1 MQPAATTAG
10 ALAAARLLL
19 LLGDLPA
26 AIGARARVH
35 AAPAPRTRTEAAVL
49 DTLLALA
56 TGNQD
61 QALDHLEDALGTA
74 APLGL
79 RRPLLA
85 EADLQPLLA
94 QRIERGTV
102 APAFALDLLERMPGV
117 APTMNEAKPAL
128 VDPLTDRERTIL
140 RYLASSLSNNEIAS
154 ELYVSITTVKT
165 HQRAVYRKLDAKNRR
180 DAVRRARKLELL

>member
-1 MQPAATTAG
+1 EGWSPPVPLREQRLGYEARLLARAGNLADARNLVDQMQPAATTAG

-19 LLGDLPA
+19 VLGDLPA
-26 AIGARARVH
+26 AIGARARVQ

-79 RRPLLA
+79 RQPLLA

-102 APAFALDLLERMPGV
+102 APAF
-117 APTMNEAKPAL
+117 
-128 VDPLTDRERTIL
+128 
-140 RYLASSLSNNEIAS
+140 
-154 ELYVSITTVKT
+154 
-165 HQRAVYRKLDAKNRR
+165 
-180 DAVRRARKLELL
+180 